1 MTLLTEWYLNQQ
13 LRPPPP
19 TPPDDFLST
28 LQRGDELE
36 MFYEDGWWEVN
47 YLSSRSGDQG
57 AVEYTVE
64 SAQYVVEHIVPGE
77 RLRPRWRRQG
87 SKWRKPDAQPRQ
99 QPAKKKAKA
108 APAAAPKASK
118 ASKAPKTAAA
128 SSKPLRDG
136 EPLEVEAEVSEGVV
150 RWVPAVVLQLLVDGS
165 FQALVQVPGDP
176 FEDWFKMEDE
186 GKDWRRPKPPPT
198 KAAKAAKA
206 VAAPAGPSGSTKPAP
221 APAAEAMPGS
231 RMERCATILAALLAR
246 DDARWF
252 DDATNTAA
260 DAVRTAARTPPLPA
274 RPLPTA
280 HCPPSTTPQHRP
292 LPTPPRGT
300 LPPAPPSAPCP
311 ASRSAPRS
319 SPLSAPHTPFRTPL
333 RRRRRLPLPRLV
345 ARLRARP
352 RTRPRVRRRS
362 VTRLCGSGSRQ
373 GAMARTHSF
382 SRPTFVAS
390 TRRRWSGTGATSC
403 RGARRPERR

>member
-87 SKWRKPDAQPRQ
+87 SKWRKSDAQLKQ

-108 APAAAPKASK
+108 APAAAAAAPKASKASK

-206 VAAPAGPSGSTKPAP
+206 VAAPAGPSGSNKPAP

-252 DDATNTAA
+252 DDATNTAT
-260 DAVRTAARTPPLPA
+260 DAVRTAERPA
-274 RPLPTA
+274 RPPPA
-280 HCPPSTTPQHRP
+280 HCHCPPSNPPPHTSQCLP
-292 LPTPPRGT
+292 LP
-300 LPPAPPSAPCP
+300 AASYPCP
-311 ASRSAPRS
+311 ALCPVSRTLPRT
-319 SPLSAPHTPFRTPL
+319 PLRTPL
-333 RRRRRLPLPRLV
+333 RRRRRIPLPRLV
-345 ARLRARP
+345 AWPAARLRARP

-373 GAMARTHSF
+373 GAMAPTRSF
-382 SRPTFVAS
+382 SRRTFVAS
-390 TRRRWSGTGATSC
+390 TLRRWSGTGATSC

>member
-1 MTLLTEWYLNQQ
+1 VTLLTEWYLNQQ

-260 DAVRTAARTPPLPA
+260 DAVRTAARTPPPSLPA
-274 RPLPTA
+274 HCPLPTA
-280 HCPPSTTPQHRP
+280 HRPPPPNTAHCLPLPAAPYPLPRP
-292 LPTPPRGT
+292 LPRAPH
-300 LPPAPPSAPCP
+300 PAPHHAPHPSPHP
-311 ASRSAPRS
+311 TPRSAPRS
-319 SPLSAPHTPFRTPL
+319 AGEGGFR
-333 RRRRRLPLPRLV
+333 
-345 ARLRARP
+345 
-352 RTRPRVRRRS
+352 
-362 VTRLCGSGSRQ
+362 
-373 GAMARTHSF
+373 
-382 SRPTFVAS
+382 
-390 TRRRWSGTGATSC
+390 C
-403 RGARRPERR
+403 RGWWRG